1 MTRILI
7 TIFFV
12 FISANASPAHA
23 EQFVLYWPDEV
34 LQAGKDLE
42 IVEISISMDC
52 GQFRAVRNIPEDW
65 NLEIIRPIS
74 ARTELKA
81 SAGHG
86 PSHLENM
93 LPLNGVI
100 VISVDEAKC
109 FDIKAQLISFSAER
123 SYSKTQIVLKKES
136 NKSLE
141 ESTGKR

>member
-1 MTRILI
+1 MNKVLI
-7 TIFFV
+7 TIFLG
-12 FISANASPAHA
+12 FIAATTFPAHA
-23 EQFVLYWPDEV
+23 EQFVFYWPDEV

-42 IVEISISMDC
+42 IIELSISVTC
-52 GQFRAVRNIPEDW
+52 GQFRAIRNVPEDW

-74 ARTELKA
+74 ERTELKA

-86 PSHLENM
+86 GSHLENM

-100 VISVDEAKC
+100 VISVDEAAC

-123 SYSKTQIVLKKES
+123 SYRKPQMKLKKES

-141 ESTGKR
+141 NTTGKH